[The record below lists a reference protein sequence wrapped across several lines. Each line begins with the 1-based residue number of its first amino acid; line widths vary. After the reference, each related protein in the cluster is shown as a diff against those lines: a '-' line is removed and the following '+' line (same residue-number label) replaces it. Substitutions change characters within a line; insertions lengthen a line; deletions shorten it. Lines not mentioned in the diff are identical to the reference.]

1 MDYHFFPNI
10 LFKRFIASENSRLW
24 FEGCLKMISSWEAW
38 EKVWESSEVSKLT
51 SWFILWEVLHWKL
64 FFICYTRWS
73 CTSVSD
79 VSLLISLFAGR
90 KSCQNHRWKTGSW
103 ILRDVTCSRKWL
115 PFLYRWSWQRERG
128 RKKSVQC
135 TKSFRQTTFENAW
148 REEQREEFLWKI
160 PSETI
165 VLRTSDDRLWLS
177 DFVKAKLSE
186 AVRGRFYG
194 SYGKTFTW
202 LATLIM

>member
-135 TKSFRQTTFENAW
+135 TNPSGRRHLRTLGEKNKEKSSCGKFHRRLLFYEHLTTGFDW
-148 REEQREEFLWKI
+148 VTLWK
-160 PSETI
+160 PNCQ
-165 VLRTSDDRLWLS
+165 RQWGG
-177 DFVKAKLSE
+177 DFMVHMEKHSLGWQ
-186 AVRGRFYG
+186 R
-194 SYGKTFTW
+194 W
-202 LATLIM
+202 